1 MALKDR
7 RLSVSKLKELVGDV
21 AVEAGKKVL
30 SECADEIVADAK
42 ARCPVNTGALRDS
55 IHKEVKKNGERVT
68 VGTRLKS
75 APSKKYPEGVNYGK
89 IVEFSPKINK
99 PFLYPAFDA
108 HKAKTKE
115 RVRQAIA
122 EAVRRGKSNS

>member
-7 RLSVSKLKELVGDV
+7 RLSVSKLQALVGDI
-21 AVEAGKKVL
+21 AVEAGKKAL

-42 ARCPVNTGALRDS
+42 SRCPVKTGALRDS

-75 APSKKYPEGVNYGK
+75 APSKKYPNGVNYGK
-89 IVEFSPKINK
+89 IVEFSPRINK
-99 PFLYPAFDA
+99 PFLYPALDA
-108 HKAKTKE
+108 HRAQTKE
-115 RVRQAIA
+115 KIRQAIA
-122 EAVRRGKSNS
+122 EAVKHGKSDS